1 MKGLNG
7 GGSLVAGVIHRQRFP
22 IALIRYQGTDII
34 DY

>member
-7 GGSLVAGVIHRQRFP
+7 GGSFVAGVVHGQGFP
-22 IALIRYQGTDII
+22 ITLVRYQGTDII